1 MEVHHEP
8 ADLKNDTLLR
18 ALALQPTDHTPIWL
32 MRQAGRYLPEYNA
45 TRAKAGSFLA
55 LAKSPALATEV
66 TLQPRERFPLDAAI
80 LFSDILTIP
89 DAMGLGL
96 QFTEGEGPRFER
108 PLRDERAIGVLAVP
122 DPAVELDYV
131 LDAVREIRRALADRV
146 PLIGFAGSPFTLA
159 CYMIEGGGSDDW
171 RTVKTMRHARTD
183 LLHRVLAVNAQAV
196 TAYLKAQIEA
206 GIHVAMIFDTWGGTL
221 AYEDY
226 VPFSLDYTRRIVRE
240 LNVPTILFT
249 KGGAPWLRDMLSSG
263 ASAVGIDWTCDAREA
278 RSLAAGRV
286 ALQGNL
292 DPAVLFAPEKTL
304 RAAARG
310 VLDAFGPQP
319 GHIFNLGHGIA
330 PGTPVTAVAA
340 LVDEVRAY
348 SSARSK
354 TRKTS

>member
-1 MEVHHEP
+1 
-8 ADLKNDTLLR
+8 LKNDTLLR
-18 ALALQPTDHTPIWL
+18 ALALEPTDHTPIWL

-66 TLQPRERFPLDAAI
+66 TLQPLERFGLDAAI

-108 PLRDERAIGVLAVP
+108 PLRDERAIGALAVP
-122 DPAVELDYV
+122 DPHAQLGYV
-131 LDAVREIRRALADRV
+131 LDAVRQIRRTLADRV

-171 RTVKTMRHARTD
+171 RTVKTMRHARPD
-183 LLHRVLAVNAQAV
+183 LVHRVLALNAQAV
-196 TAYLKAQIEA
+196 TAYLQAQIEA
-206 GIHVAMIFDTWGGTL
+206 GIHVAMIFDTWGGVL

-240 LNVPTILFT
+240 LRVPTILFT
-249 KGGAPWLRDMLSSG
+249 KGGAPWLREILASG
-263 ASAVGIDWTCDAREA
+263 ASAVGIDWTCDARAA
-278 RSLAAGRV
+278 RKLAAGRV

-292 DPAVLFAPEKTL
+292 DPVALFAPEKAI

-310 VLDAFGPQP
+310 VLDAFGPEP

-330 PGTPVTAVAA
+330 PTTPPAAVAA

-354 TRKTS
+354 TRKSS